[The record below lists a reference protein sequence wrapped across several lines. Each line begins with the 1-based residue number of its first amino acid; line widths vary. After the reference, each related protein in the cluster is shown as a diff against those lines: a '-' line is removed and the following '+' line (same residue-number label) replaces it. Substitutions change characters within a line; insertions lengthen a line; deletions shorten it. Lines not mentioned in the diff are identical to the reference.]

1 MVSEGS
7 RNGTC
12 RGTCAWDITD
22 REDSFGYTLS
32 LQEVDEDG
40 NWTML
45 NSFNQDDEDE
55 DWNDD
60 ENEDGVLIIPDGTA
74 AIQAREFELNREITS
89 AYKPRDV

>member
-1 MVSEGS
+1 
-7 RNGTC
+7 
-12 RGTCAWDITD
+12 
-22 REDSFGYTLS
+22 
-32 LQEVDEDG
+32 
-40 NWTML
+40 ML

-60 ENEDGVLIIPDGTA
+60 ENEDRVLIIPDGTA

>member
-12 RGTCAWDITD
+12 RGTGAWDITD
-22 REDSFGYTLS
+22 RENSFGYTLS

-45 NSFNQDDEDE
+45 NSFN
-55 DWNDD
+55 
-60 ENEDGVLIIPDGTA
+60 
-74 AIQAREFELNREITS
+74 
-89 AYKPRDV
+89 